1 MNANAQL
8 NTLDPRSLSDI
19 QRLARESGGQSDEA
33 LRAAAKQFEGLLLQ
47 MMLKSMRAAT
57 PSNGPMDNDQTR
69 LYQELL
75 DQQMASNL
83 AQSGGTGL
91 SEALFRQLGGGKN
104 ATLAGEEA
112 TTFAFDQLP
121 RYYGT
126 AKRAS
131 GSGIPETI
139 DAVKRADQQ
148 RAALAAGGTSAESLL
163 GDTALSAKL
172 NAAIDSARAA
182 GSEIASRVR
191 EFVAD
196 IWPHALAASQ
206 STGIPPQF
214 MVAQAALET
223 GWGEKQLKNED
234 GSPTYNL
241 FNIKAGNT
249 WTGRSAA
256 KTVSEYESGQWTSED
271 AKFRAYS
278 SYGEAFAD
286 YANFLSAN
294 PRYSKVIG
302 SRDAASF
309 TRGLQEA
316 GYATDPQYANKLN
329 RIIGGAT
336 LKEALR
342 G

>member
-8 NTLDPRSLSDI
+8 NTLDPRSLGDI
-19 QRLARESGGQSDEA
+19 QRLARERGGQSDEA

-57 PSNGPMDNDQTR
+57 PANDLMDSDQTR

-91 SEALFRQLGGGKN
+91 SEALFRQLGGGKEAAFSAQDGAFPLSKASRYHGN
-104 ATLAGEEA
+104 AAALEAVNRANQQTAALTASKPEDKSAAVTL
-112 TTFAFDQLP
+112 
-121 RYYGT
+121 T
-126 AKRAS
+126 AM
-131 GSGIPETI
+131 I
-139 DAVKRADQQ
+139 DAVR
-148 RAALAAGGTSAESLL
+148 T
-163 GDTALSAKL
+163 
-172 NAAIDSARAA
+172 A
-182 GSEIASRVR
+182 GSEIATRAR
-191 EFVAD
+191 EFVAAV
-196 IWPHALAASQ
+196 WPHALDASK

-223 GWGEKQLKNED
+223 GWGEKQLRNKD

-249 WTGRSAA
+249 WTGQS
-256 KTVSEYESGQWTSED
+256 TVKRVNEYENGQWTAED

-286 YANFLSAN
+286 YAGLLNAN
-294 PRYSKVIG
+294 PRYAKVLG
-302 SRDAASF
+302 SRDATSF
-309 TRGLQEA
+309 ARALQEA
-316 GYATDPQYANKLN
+316 
-329 RIIGGAT
+329 
-336 LKEALR
+336 
-342 G
+342 